1 MPNTQ
6 LQKDILI
13 LHLLTTTTDSDQNY
27 GTHNIAIMYKLKR
40 EGIAGHSE

>member
-1 MPNTQ
+1 MPNPW

-27 GTHNIAIMYKLKR
+27 ETHNLAIICKLLQRKK
-40 EGIAGHSE
+40 

>member
-1 MPNTQ
+1 MPNPH

-27 GTHNIAIMYKLKR
+27 ETHNLAIMYKLLQR
-40 EGIAGHSE
+40 EK